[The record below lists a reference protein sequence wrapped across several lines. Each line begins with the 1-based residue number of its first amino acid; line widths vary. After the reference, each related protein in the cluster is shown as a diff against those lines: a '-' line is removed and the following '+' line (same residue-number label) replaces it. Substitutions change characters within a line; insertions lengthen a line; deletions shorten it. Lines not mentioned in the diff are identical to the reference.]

1 MISRSRT
8 ERPKQINLLNKEV
21 AIMCISKTDLENRV
35 TYLKSLKMLKEETE
49 QEIRETEKAIID
61 FLNET
66 KECEAK
72 DKNGKPI
79 RQYIGTNYKATYSM
93 QTRENL
99 NKEAVKKLLNDEQF
113 ASVTSESTFGVLR
126 IK

>member
-1 MISRSRT
+1 MTKS
-8 ERPKQINLLNKEV
+8 ELNQQV
-21 AIMCISKTDLENRV
+21 ATLR
-35 TYLKSLKMLKEETE
+35 SLKALKEETE
-49 QEIRETEKAIID
+49 QEIREIEKTIID

-66 KECEAK
+66 EECEAT

-79 RQYIGTNYKATYSM
+79 RQYIGTDYKATYSM

-99 NKEAVKKLLNDEQF
+99 NKEAVKNLLNAEQF

-126 IK
+126 IR

>member
-1 MISRSRT
+1 
-8 ERPKQINLLNKEV
+8 
-21 AIMCISKTDLENRV
+21 MCISKSDLDSRIMELR
-35 TYLKSLKMLKEETE
+35 SLKALKEETE
-49 QEIRETEKAIID
+49 QEIREAERAIIE

-66 KECEAK
+66 EECGAT

-79 RQYIGTNYKATYSM
+79 RQYIGTDYRATYSM
-93 QTRENL
+93 QTRESL
-99 NKEAVKKLLNDEQF
+99 NKEAIKKLLNPEQF

>member
-1 MISRSRT
+1 MMTKS
-8 ERPKQINLLNKEV
+8 E
-21 AIMCISKTDLENRV
+21 LEKRV
-35 TYLKSLKMLKEETE
+35 TELRSLKALKEETE
-49 QEIRETEKAIID
+49 AEIREAERAIIE

-66 KECEAK
+66 AECETT

-79 RQYIGTNYKATYSM
+79 RQYIGTDYKATYAM

-99 NKEAVKKLLNDEQF
+99 NKEAVKKLLSAEQF
-113 ASVTSESTFGVLR
+113 ASVTTESTFGVLR